1 MGQLQPQPVRFT
13 TVPRILAAGTIA
25 CSVACAGDAGNR
37 ADNDRDTTASTVSAA
52 VVRFDSTHELSA
64 VSNVGA
70 APILALAPDGRHAT
84 AWVSAPNGGTDGRLH
99 VLVTRDGAPPGDGL
113 MRELTDVL
121 GPIEPH
127 GEAPPKLAW
136 VTRKD
141 GGLTLGALY
150 VVGKLVPGRRFP
162 ASALRFVRSD
172 DGGNSWSAPVT
183 VTDDTTKALA
193 EGLDTDFGSHN
204 FHALHG
210 APDGTFH
217 VAWLDGR
224 HGKSAVYA
232 THSTDGG
239 VTWAPNV
246 RVVPGGAPLTEACP
260 CCRTAIAA
268 DQSGRVYLAW
278 RAVMTDSA
286 APADG
291 SAGTTGA
298 PPGAGAG
305 AGDNPHAAHGGGAA
319 RRTIR
324 DIVVARSDDN
334 GRSWGTPVRVH
345 HDDWVFDGCPHAGPS
360 LAVDSAGAL
369 HAAWWTGKP
378 GAAGVFYSQSRDGAQ
393 TFAPA
398 QPLGVADASQPA
410 HVQLAVRGQSVVA
423 TWDDG
428 TRRVPQVVMRV
439 SSNGGGSFADA
450 VPVSESGRAAAF
462 PVLMVS
468 PTGNAVTVAWSEQ
481 APDAAQAAAK
491 ARPNMRDPKAVMPL
505 PRVGNSQVLVRRGVI
520 GGAAVAE
527 RTSSDRVRP
536 LAVGDAAPAYAGAV
550 LTGAGVG
557 DTVQLAANGQ
567 VTLVNIWATWCTSCK
582 EEMADLQALFER
594 YRPSGLRVVAVS
606 VDQGGPAKVQRF
618 AQAERLG
625 FSVVHDP
632 AGTIQARYGVVGVPE
647 TLLIDRAG
655 VVRWKTAGNIHGAL
669 PAARAAID
677 AALQPALAMRP
688 TVSPQR
694 P

>member
-1 MGQLQPQPVRFT
+1 MGHLQPQPVRFT

-224 HGKSAVYA
+224 HGKSAVYT

-268 DQSGRVYLAW
+268 DQSGRVYL
-278 RAVMTDSA
+278 
-286 APADG
+286 
-291 SAGTTGA
+291 
-298 PPGAGAG
+298 
-305 AGDNPHAAHGGGAA
+305 
-319 RRTIR
+319 
-324 DIVVARSDDN
+324 
-334 GRSWGTPVRVH
+334 
-345 HDDWVFDGCPHAGPS
+345 S
-360 LAVDSAGAL
+360 L
-369 HAAWWTGKP
+369 
-378 GAAGVFYSQSRDGAQ
+378 
-393 TFAPA
+393 
-398 QPLGVADASQPA
+398 
-410 HVQLAVRGQSVVA
+410 
-423 TWDDG
+423 
-428 TRRVPQVVMRV
+428 
-439 SSNGGGSFADA
+439 
-450 VPVSESGRAAAF
+450 
-462 PVLMVS
+462 
-468 PTGNAVTVAWSEQ
+468 
-481 APDAAQAAAK
+481 
-491 ARPNMRDPKAVMPL
+491 
-505 PRVGNSQVLVRRGVI
+505 
-520 GGAAVAE
+520 
-527 RTSSDRVRP
+527 
-536 LAVGDAAPAYAGAV
+536 
-550 LTGAGVG
+550 
-557 DTVQLAANGQ
+557 
-567 VTLVNIWATWCTSCK
+567 
-582 EEMADLQALFER
+582 
-594 YRPSGLRVVAVS
+594 
-606 VDQGGPAKVQRF
+606 
-618 AQAERLG
+618 
-625 FSVVHDP
+625 
-632 AGTIQARYGVVGVPE
+632 
-647 TLLIDRAG
+647 
-655 VVRWKTAGNIHGAL
+655 IH
-669 PAARAAID
+669 I
-677 AALQPALAMRP
+677 
-688 TVSPQR
+688 
-694 P
+694 